1 MITAY
6 ITAPATGSV
15 AARTA
20 DQTFSVFGIRTSALS

>member
-6 ITAPATGSV
+6 ITAPAAGWDAS
-15 AARTA
+15 RTA